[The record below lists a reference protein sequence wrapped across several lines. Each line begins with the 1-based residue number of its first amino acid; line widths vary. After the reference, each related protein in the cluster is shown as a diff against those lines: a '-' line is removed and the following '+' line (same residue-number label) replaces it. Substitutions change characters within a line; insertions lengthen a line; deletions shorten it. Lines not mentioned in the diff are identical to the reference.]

1 MASQDGTAKPAVD
14 PLLRELQQA
23 PYKYDFYTAMRL
35 LECIFDDAPRLGRS
49 ARLKEEPVRL
59 SQEPSLKFAPTA
71 IAGFELTENRRHQLS
86 VHFFGLCG
94 PNGALPLHLTEY
106 IRDRIRHH
114 DDTAFAAFLDI
125 FHHRLLTLFYRAWA
139 DSQPTVNF
147 DRPDSDRFAVYLG
160 AVFGLGTPATRER
173 DALPDLAKL
182 AYAGRLACQT
192 RHPEGLQAM
201 IADFFKL
208 PVKIDE
214 FLGAWVELP
223 EYCRFGLGDQP
234 DSATLGVACTL
245 GSHVWDCQQKF
256 RITIGPV
263 GWDDFQR
270 MLPGGDSM
278 QRLIALVRNYIGDE
292 LLWEL
297 NLVLKQEETPS
308 WQLGEGQLG
317 QSLWMDSAG
326 VRLDPADVLLQPAEA
341 IAQAG

>member
-1 MASQDGTAKPAVD
+1 
-14 PLLRELQQA
+14 
-23 PYKYDFYTAMRL
+23 
-35 LECIFDDAPRLGRS
+35 
-49 ARLKEEPVRL
+49 
-59 SQEPSLKFAPTA
+59 
-71 IAGFELTENRRHQLS
+71 
-86 VHFFGLCG
+86 
-94 PNGALPLHLTEY
+94 
-106 IRDRIRHH
+106 
-114 DDTAFAAFLDI
+114 
-125 FHHRLLTLFYRAWA
+125 LLTLFYRAWA

-147 DRPDSDRFAVYLG
+147 DRPETDRFSVYLG
-160 AVFGLGTPATRER
+160 AIIGLGMPTLRDR

-182 AYAGRLACQT
+182 YYAGRFACQT

-208 PVKIDE
+208 PVKFDE
-214 FLGAWVELP
+214 FLGAWIELP
-223 EYCRFGLGDQP
+223 ANCRFGLGDQP

-245 GSHVWDCQQKF
+245 GSHVWDCQHKF

-263 GWDDFQR
+263 GWSDFQR
-270 MLPGGDSM
+270 MLPGGDSL

-326 VRLDPADVLLQPAEA
+326 VHRDPADVLLQPAEA
-341 IAQAG
+341 LVQAV